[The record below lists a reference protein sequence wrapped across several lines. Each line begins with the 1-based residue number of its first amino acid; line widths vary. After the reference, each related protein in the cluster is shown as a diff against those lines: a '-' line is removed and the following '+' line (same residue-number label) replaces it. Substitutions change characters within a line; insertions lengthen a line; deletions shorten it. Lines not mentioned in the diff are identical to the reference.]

1 MTRKIFKGTSLLG
14 AIVLCIFTMLPAQA
28 APLID
33 FDQVVDGGSLSYNG
47 TGGALI
53 GTDISFDLVQGID
66 TPSEAGTEL
75 DCIGC
80 LLNFETG
87 TNLSEGPLYQWRGGG
102 PTS

>member
-47 TGGALI
+47 AGGALT
-53 GTDISFDLVQGID
+53 GTDIRFGLVRGTE

>member
-1 MTRKIFKGTSLLG
+1 MTRKIFKWTNLLG
-14 AIVLCIFTMLPAQA
+14 AIVLGVFTMLPAQA

-53 GTDISFDLVQGID
+53 GTDIRFDLVRGID
-66 TPSEAGTEL
+66 TPSEAETEL

-87 TNLSEGPLYQWRGGG
+87 TNLSEGPLYQWRLLKK
-102 PTS
+102 